1 MICIQLAILH
11 VTYPTGE
18 QAGNIMELM
27 KVKNKSKLDT
37 LSRQDIR
44 LGPTKDT
51 FQYRPWLVLLFVFVG
66 VVLFISGC
74 GVLKPIDQK
83 SSAGDS
89 PKSDSVVAGVYRDF
103 DDILIP
109 KPMQVN
115 RKMTSIFETP
125 TITAGVLSLNGMMDL
140 DVLIGFFKTNMTK
153 DNWTA
158 VGMFKGPRSILHFE
172 KGNRRCVM
180 TLTDSR
186 YGYKT
191 LVEIWVTPKN
201 DALPSGLLK

>member
-1 MICIQLAILH
+1 
-11 VTYPTGE
+11 
-18 QAGNIMELM
+18 MELM
-27 KVKNKSKLDT
+27 KMKNKSKLDY

-44 LGPTKDT
+44 LGRTKDT
-51 FQYRPWLVLLFVFVG
+51 LQYRRWLVLLFVFIG
-66 VVLFISGC
+66 VALFISGC

-83 SSAGDS
+83 SSAGAS
-89 PKSDSVVAGVYRDF
+89 SQSDSVVAGVYQDF

-109 KPMQVN
+109 KSMQVN
-115 RKMTSIFETP
+115 RKMSSIFETP
-125 TITAGVLSLNGMMDL
+125 TITAGILSLGGILEL
-140 DVLIGFFKTNMTK
+140 DDLIGFFKTNMTK

-172 KGNRRCVM
+172 KGNRWCVM

-201 DALPSGLLK
+201 DASSSGLMK